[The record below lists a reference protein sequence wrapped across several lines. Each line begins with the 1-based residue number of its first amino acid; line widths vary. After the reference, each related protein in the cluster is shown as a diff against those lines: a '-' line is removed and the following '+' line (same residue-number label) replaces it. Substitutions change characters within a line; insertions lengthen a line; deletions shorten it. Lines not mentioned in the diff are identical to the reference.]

1 MLRNSQLES
10 DVCRFLYSVSDP
22 QLFSSANLRS
32 LLEDKKWLFDHETR
46 QFQKFYPCPFMRS
59 SSGLSPLDKLFQGE

>member
-10 DVCRFLYSVSDP
+10 DVCRFLYSVSAA
-22 QLFSSANLRS
+22 QLFSSANLGS

-46 QFQKFYPCPFMRS
+46 QCYPCPFMPP